1 MNAYRAVNDLVS
13 NIILNVECGGVVQN
27 DRKTEMARAA

>member
-1 MNAYRAVNDLVS
+1 MNAYKAVNDLVW
-13 NIILNVECGGVVQN
+13 NIIVNVECGGVQN

>member
-13 NIILNVECGGVVQN
+13 NIILNVACGGVQN